1 MLELGICLMPQKWLK
16 EKYQRGYSIACNKLL
31 NKEDILSMFDQDS
44 HQGFLQALMKL
55 LNLSKKP

>member
-1 MLELGICLMPQKWLK
+1 MPHKRLK